1 LAGGPGTPT
10 VVWDGPR
17 GSVEGGRPVEARDI
31 MSKDVIVLT
40 PDMDVQEAADLLV
53 RYRIH
58 GAPVVDAAGMLVG
71 MVSLVDLVG
80 KPGGTVRDIMTP
92 DPVVAMEDTPVEEL
106 AQLMLDEMVRR
117 VPIVRGGQVVGIVSA
132 SDIVRVYLDEVR
144 GRRAPV

>member
-1 LAGGPGTPT
+1 M
-10 VVWDGPR
+10 
-17 GSVEGGRPVEARDI
+17 EARDI

-132 SDIVRVYLDEVR
+132 SDILRVYLDEVR

>member
-1 LAGGPGTPT
+1 
-10 VVWDGPR
+10 
-17 GSVEGGRPVEARDI
+17 VEARDI

>member
-1 LAGGPGTPT
+1 M
-10 VVWDGPR
+10 
-17 GSVEGGRPVEARDI
+17 EARDI

-80 KPGGTVRDIMTP
+80 KPGGTVRDIMSP
-92 DPVVAMEDTPVEEL
+92 DPAVAMEDTPVEEL

>member
-1 LAGGPGTPT
+1 
-10 VVWDGPR
+10 
-17 GSVEGGRPVEARDI
+17 VEARDI

-80 KPGGTVRDIMTP
+80 KPGGTVRDIMSP
-92 DPVVAMEDTPVEEL
+92 DPAVAMEDTPVEEL

>member
-1 LAGGPGTPT
+1 M
-10 VVWDGPR
+10 
-17 GSVEGGRPVEARDI
+17 EARDI

-58 GAPVVDAAGMLVG
+58 GAPVVDANNMLVG

-132 SDIVRVYLDEVR
+132 SDILRVYLDEVR

>member
-1 LAGGPGTPT
+1 
-10 VVWDGPR
+10 
-17 GSVEGGRPVEARDI
+17 VEARDI

-58 GAPVVDAAGMLVG
+58 GAPVVDANNMLVG

-132 SDIVRVYLDEVR
+132 SDILRVYLDEVR

>member
-1 LAGGPGTPT
+1 M
-10 VVWDGPR
+10 
-17 GSVEGGRPVEARDI
+17 EARDI

-58 GAPVVDAAGMLVG
+58 GAPVVDPNGMLVG

-80 KPGGTVRDIMTP
+80 KAGGTVRDIMTP

-144 GRRAPV
+144 GRRTVG

>member
-1 LAGGPGTPT
+1 M
-10 VVWDGPR
+10 
-17 GSVEGGRPVEARDI
+17 EARDI
-31 MSKDVIVLT
+31 MSKEVIVLT

>member
-1 LAGGPGTPT
+1 
-10 VVWDGPR
+10 
-17 GSVEGGRPVEARDI
+17 VEARDI

-58 GAPVVDAAGMLVG
+58 GAPVVDANGMLVG

-80 KPGGTVRDIMTP
+80 KAGGTVREIMTP

-132 SDIVRVYLDEVR
+132 SDVVR
-144 GRRAPV
+144 GVPGRGAGPADGRVG

>member
-1 LAGGPGTPT
+1 M
-10 VVWDGPR
+10 
-17 GSVEGGRPVEARDI
+17 EARDI

-144 GRRAPV
+144 GRRAPA

>member
-1 LAGGPGTPT
+1 M
-10 VVWDGPR
+10 
-17 GSVEGGRPVEARDI
+17 EARDI

-58 GAPVVDAAGMLVG
+58 GAPVVDANGMLVG

-80 KPGGTVRDIMTP
+80 KAGGTVREIMTP

-132 SDIVRVYLDEVR
+132 SDIVRVYLDVVR
-144 GRRAPV
+144 GRRAEVQ

>member
-1 LAGGPGTPT
+1 
-10 VVWDGPR
+10 
-17 GSVEGGRPVEARDI
+17 VEARDI

-144 GRRAPV
+144 GRRAPA

>member
-1 LAGGPGTPT
+1 M
-10 VVWDGPR
+10 
-17 GSVEGGRPVEARDI
+17 EARDI

-58 GAPVVDAAGMLVG
+58 GAPVVDPNGMLVG

-80 KPGGTVRDIMTP
+80 KAGGTVREIMTP

-144 GRRAPV
+144 GRRTAR

>member
-1 LAGGPGTPT
+1 MTRSMLVP
-10 VVWDGPR
+10 DGPE
-17 GSVEGGRPVEARDI
+17 GSAKGGRTVEARDI

-58 GAPVVDAAGMLVG
+58 GAPVVDPNGMLVG

-80 KPGGTVRDIMTP
+80 KAGGTVRDIMTP

-144 GRRAPV
+144 GRRTVG

>member
-1 LAGGPGTPT
+1 
-10 VVWDGPR
+10 VVWDGPG
-17 GSVEGGRPVEARDI
+17 GSVEGGRTVEARDI
-31 MSKDVIVLT
+31 MSRDVIVLT

-58 GAPVVDAAGMLVG
+58 GAPVVDANGMLVG

-106 AQLMLDEMVRR
+106 TQLMLDEMVRR

-132 SDIVRVYLDEVR
+132 SDILRVYLEEVR
-144 GRRAPV
+144 GRRTPA

>member
-1 LAGGPGTPT
+1 M
-10 VVWDGPR
+10 
-17 GSVEGGRPVEARDI
+17 EARDI

-106 AQLMLDEMVRR
+106 AQLMLDEIVRR

-144 GRRAPV
+144 GRRAAV

>member
-1 LAGGPGTPT
+1 
-10 VVWDGPR
+10 
-17 GSVEGGRPVEARDI
+17 VEARDI
-31 MSKDVIVLT
+31 MSKEVIVLT

-144 GRRAPV
+144 GRRAPA

>member
-1 LAGGPGTPT
+1 M
-10 VVWDGPR
+10 
-17 GSVEGGRPVEARDI
+17 EARDI

-40 PDMDVQEAADLLV
+40 PDMEAQEAADLLV

-58 GAPVVDAAGMLVG
+58 GAPVVDEAGMLVG

-80 KPGGTVRDIMTP
+80 KAGGTVRDIMTP
-92 DPVVAMEDTPVEEL
+92 DPVVAMEDTSVEEL

-132 SDIVRVYLDEVR
+132 IDIVRVYLDEVR
-144 GRRAPV
+144 RRTPA

>member
-1 LAGGPGTPT
+1 ML
-10 VVWDGPR
+10 VRDGPE
-17 GSVEGGRPVEARDI
+17 GSVEGGRKVEARDI
-31 MSKDVIVLT
+31 MSQDVIVLT

-58 GAPVVDAAGMLVG
+58 GAPVVDPNGMLVG

-80 KPGGTVRDIMTP
+80 KAGGTVREIMTP

-144 GRRAPV
+144 GRRTAG

>member
-1 LAGGPGTPT
+1 M
-10 VVWDGPR
+10 
-17 GSVEGGRPVEARDI
+17 EARDI

-58 GAPVVDAAGMLVG
+58 GAPVVDEKGMLVG

-80 KPGGTVRDIMTP
+80 KAGGTVREIMTP

-117 VPIVRGGQVVGIVSA
+117 VAIVRGGQVVGIVSA

-144 GRRAPV
+144 GRRTPA

>member
-1 LAGGPGTPT
+1 M
-10 VVWDGPR
+10 
-17 GSVEGGRPVEARDI
+17 EARDI